1 MNAENTRYPDISAI
15 LAAKQQ
21 RRRELAALS
30 WEEKVAIIE
39 MMRQLRPRDGW
50 RRDEKQSIGQSRVD
64 LPTN

>member
-50 RRDEKQSIGQSRVD
+50 RRDEKQSIGQSHVD